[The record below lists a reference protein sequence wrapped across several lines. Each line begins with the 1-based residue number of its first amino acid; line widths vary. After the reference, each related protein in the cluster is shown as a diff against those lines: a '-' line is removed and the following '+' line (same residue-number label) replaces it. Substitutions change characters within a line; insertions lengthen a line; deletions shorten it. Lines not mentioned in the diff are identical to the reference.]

1 MPGEPIAA
9 RSTSQPNVSLS
20 LVATDRGATPR
31 AEIRFGGGRRWELAG
46 DGSAPSPVE
55 ALLAAL
61 AACQVITYRHW
72 AARLGVDLERCEVHA
87 EGDLDPRGF
96 LGEPGAGGVGLQGV
110 RLVVHLAGA
119 APAARY
125 EELAERVDRHC
136 PVHSSLLEAV
146 PLERELRLS
155 SVEPV
160 SGH

>member
-1 MPGEPIAA
+1 MPDEPSAA
-9 RSTSQPNVSLS
+9 RSTSQPKVSLS
-20 LVATDRGATPR
+20 LVAADRGASPK
-31 AEIRFGGGRRWELAG
+31 AEVLFGAGQRWELAG

-72 AARLGVDLERCEVHA
+72 AARLGVDLERCEVHV

-96 LGEPGAGGVGLQGV
+96 LGEPGAGGVGLQDV
-110 RLVVHLAGA
+110 RLVVRLDGA

-125 EELAERVDRHC
+125 EELAETVDRHC

-146 PLERELRLS
+146 PLERELQLS
-155 SVEPV
+155 SVDQV
-160 SGH
+160 GH